1 MNSVHC
7 RLHCFCY
14 NNSLFVWL
22 LYSGMKD
29 KVLMVRM
36 TQAEHEKLEAYAK
49 SKDISM
55 AKVVRDY
62 VKKLPNLVGK
72 DKFEEV

>member
-7 RLHCFCY
+7 SFLNSCY
-14 NNSLFVWL
+14 HNPINVCR
-22 LYSGMKD
+22 LYSYMKD

-36 TQAEHEKLEAYAK
+36 TKEEHKRLEAYAK
-49 SKDISM
+49 AKDISM

-62 VKKLPNLVGK
+62 VKKLPNPAPRR
-72 DKFEEV
+72 EV